1 MFFDLNVNLR
11 LSSRPDSH
19 TLNQPKEFVLMTW
32 IDDVAKQA
40 QQDDEAKAARE
51 RAYNEQVN
59 GLWSGLQDMVRRD
72 VQEINRKKYLV
83 ENRLHKEPLQ
93 FEEQNSSSF
102 KVSRVTIPSHYM
114 VVSNRHRY
122 IEVERSGRKTPDSET
137 SREPLKKIEIE
148 TDADFHLYFV
158 SPDAEDEAI
167 SIRDLSRYLLE
178 PMLNLKPETPQ
189 DRPSSGRVRF
199 A

>member
-1 MFFDLNVNLR
+1 
-11 LSSRPDSH
+11 
-19 TLNQPKEFVLMTW
+19 MTW

-40 QQDDEAKAARE
+40 RQDDEDKAARE

-59 GLWSGLQDMVRRD
+59 GLWNGLQDTVRRD
-72 VQEINRKKYLV
+72 VQEISRNKYLI
-83 ENRLHKEPLQ
+83 ENRLYKEPLQ
-93 FEEQNSSSF
+93 FEEQSTSSF
-102 KVSRVTIPSHYM
+102 KVARVTIPSHYM

-148 TDADFHLYFV
+148 TDADFNLYFV
-158 SPDAEDEAI
+158 SPNSEYEAI
-167 SIRDLSRYLLE
+167 SIKDLSRYLLE
-178 PMLNLKPETPQ
+178 PMLSLKPETLR
-189 DRPSSGRVRF
+189 DGPSSGKFLF